1 VLAGKVKMYQSFF
14 FSVRGKLTI
23 GGKLSTKLFCFI
35 IVIDQKQLVNPH
47 QYLMNKKL
55 CTFPS
60 NFQTVNK
67 YVENRDFV
75 YLYRN
80 G

>member
-1 VLAGKVKMYQSFF
+1 VLAGKVKMYRSIFF
-14 FSVRGKLTI
+14 FSQGEINK